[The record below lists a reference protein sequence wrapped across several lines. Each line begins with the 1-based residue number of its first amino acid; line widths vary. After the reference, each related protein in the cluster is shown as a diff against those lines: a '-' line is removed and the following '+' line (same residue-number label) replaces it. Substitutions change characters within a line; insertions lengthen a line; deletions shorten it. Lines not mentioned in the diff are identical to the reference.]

1 MHAHV
6 HIVLRFLCKVRVAH
20 LADVRLYRRML
31 LHVRGQILI
40 WFDGF
45 VAYFTI
51 ETTQLVVLLI
61 DVGAQR

>member
-1 MHAHV
+1 MSLH
-6 HIVLRFLCKVRVAH
+6 
-20 LADVRLYRRML
+20 RRMF

-51 ETTQLVVLLI
+51 EAAQLVVLLI
-61 DVGAQR
+61 NVGAQR